1 MSILNGKGT
10 STGAPSAKRTRS
22 LTVLDIG
29 SSKVCCI
36 IARLRPREES
46 AHLPGRT
53 HRIEVLGIGH
63 QKSRGIKSGVIVNL
77 DAAEQAIRLAVDAAE
92 RMAGLTVE
100 LDDRQHFV
108 GPFEEREL
116 FRKYQP
122 WWP

>member
-1 MSILNGKGT
+1 MSILNGKAN
-10 STGAPSAKRTRS
+10 STGAASAKRTRS

-92 RMAGLTVE
+92 RMAGP
-100 LDDRQHFV
+100 DRST
-108 GPFEEREL
+108 R
-116 FRKYQP
+116 
-122 WWP
+122 